1 MKLLLSILST
11 AILAAIATRFFP
23 WWTIAICAFLI
34 PVLLNLGAGK
44 GFVSG
49 ALSIILL
56 WLVVILMRDIP
67 NQHMLSSKM
76 ATLILGSPNYVA
88 FILITIVLGGLIG
101 GLSGLSGGMMNRAFR
116 K

>member
-1 MKLLLSILST
+1 MKLLLSIFS
-11 AILAAIATRFFP
+11 ISVLAGIATWFFP
-23 WWTIAICAFLI
+23 WWMIAVCAFII

-49 ALSIILL
+49 ALGIMLL

-67 NQHMLSSKM
+67 NQHILSSKM
-76 ATLILGSPNYVA
+76 ATIILGSPNYTV

-101 GLSGLSGGMMNRAFR
+101 GLSGLTAGLMNRAFR